1 MEYLNIRT
9 PFSTTLGMKQNGDT
23 VVIVTAPDSCRH
35 RYCLSHD
42 HDDVNCIMFSFST
55 VLSSL
60 YVFILM
66 IQWLAS
72 SHIKYVKINNT
83 KHSKINIKINISLFE
98 HRVPPYLHGSKPHV
112 SSQIGQ
118 FGGVIRHIQ
127 RHQSSDCWQ
136 VISHNHY
143 IYILHYITF
152 NHTPL
157 CRFISCLPRM
167 LVKSTAHVWI
177 CLDHR
182 HQQLRNA
189 SRSSWAS
196 SWTGAPLKMQSQYVS
211 VNIVHNLFYIP
222 ISPISLYFSSDALY
236 YIFFR

>member
-72 SHIKYVKINNT
+72 SHIKYVKIN
-83 KHSKINIKINISLFE
+83 KH
-98 HRVPPYLHGSKPHV
+98 
-112 SSQIGQ
+112 Q
-118 FGGVIRHIQ
+118 
-127 RHQSSDCWQ
+127 
-136 VISHNHY
+136 
-143 IYILHYITF
+143 T
-152 NHTPL
+152 
-157 CRFISCLPRM
+157 
-167 LVKSTAHVWI
+167 
-177 CLDHR
+177 
-182 HQQLRNA
+182 
-189 SRSSWAS
+189 
-196 SWTGAPLKMQSQYVS
+196 
-211 VNIVHNLFYIP
+211 
-222 ISPISLYFSSDALY
+222 
-236 YIFFR
+236 